1 MQHPRKR
8 CDQMDGHRCRY
19 MQRDGW
25 CKYGCTPRRRA
36 CHRHSKRRICR
47 YGNKCRFA
55 HCRPGHNAGGE
66 LLNTNTFR
74 HDGHAN
80 RGQPAR
86 GADSLWQSGG
96 SHGPHGVCLVSGGWN
111 KDGAPYLTEWMP
123 HGEWEE
129 IWHRID
135 LLFDAS
141 EHLDAWGTA
150 TTAQNQFMR
159 VYPWCIECF
168 EWLEPY
174 ILRQTYVD
182 DTAHVFLCKSGHH
195 RSVAFVELLAQYL
208 QAKHSGL
215 RIWRWHLDH
224 HRQHWDTRA
233 QVWNL
238 QAARGLDENDFEKY
252 LEWPLVSSIQAHR
265 SHPVQQLHDHFFAAS
280 IRPPS

>member
-1 MQHPRKR
+1 M
-8 CDQMDGHRCRY
+8 
-19 MQRDGW
+19 
-25 CKYGCTPRRRA
+25 YGCTPRRPA
-36 CHRHSKRRICR
+36 CHRHSKGRTCR
-47 YGNKCRFA
+47 YGNNCRFA
-55 HCRPGHNAGGE
+55 HCRPGHNADGE
-66 LLNTNTFR
+66 LLNTNYDCGWEYYGAYQLVHRMFR
-74 HDGHAN
+74 HEGHAN
-80 RGQPAR
+80 RGQPST
-86 GADSLWQSGG
+86 GADGSWQSGG
-96 SHGPHGVCLVSGGWN
+96 PHGPHGVCLVSCGWN
-111 KDGAPYLTEWMP
+111 KDGGRRLTEWMP
-123 HGEWEE
+123 RVEWRE

-150 TTAQNQFMR
+150 TIAQNQVMR
-159 VYPWCIECF
+159 VYTWCTECF
-168 EWLEPY
+168 KWLEPY

-195 RSVAFVELLAQYL
+195 RSVAFVELLAQDL
-208 QAKHSGL
+208 EAKHSGL

-265 SHPVQQLHDHFFAAS
+265 SHPVQQLHHQFWAAS